1 MARTIVDWIIKCV
14 ALCIGVSIALS
25 YWQTRDNGR
34 YVYHEQPATAE
45 AAGNVVVVDTRTGTL
60 HTLGTG
66 VIVEIHPRTGA
77 FVQRRVK
84 SN

>member
-1 MARTIVDWIIKCV
+1 
-14 ALCIGVSIALS
+14 
-25 YWQTRDNGR
+25 
-34 YVYHEQPATAE
+34 VYHERPATAE